1 MQSNSNQ
8 KSNHLIHEKSPYLLQ
23 HAYNPVH
30 WFPWGEEAFAKA
42 KKEDKII
49 LLSIGYST
57 CHWCHVMER
66 ESFEDENTA
75 TILNQYFISIKLDRE
90 ERPDIDKIY
99 MDALHAMGQ
108 QGGWPLNLFLTPD
121 KEPILGGTY
130 FPPEPRYGRKGFKE
144 VLTLV
149 ANAWQ
154 NQRGE
159 LEQAAK
165 DLADHLR
172 DSEKR
177 TMGEGLPSLEVFER
191 TYQMF
196 FRVYDPVFF
205 GFKMNQ
211 QNKFPPSMSLSYLV
225 HHFHFFQNTKALEIA
240 YNTAYAMK
248 KGGIYDQVGG
258 GLCRYATDHEWLVPH
273 FEKMLY
279 DNALFLTALAKL
291 YQATNDPFFAFAV
304 RDIIGY
310 YRRDMS
316 LPEGGIASAED
327 ADSEGEEGK
336 FYVWSE
342 NEFDEIVSDLWV
354 KELWNVTREG
364 NFEGH
369 TILNETISGTNPFQ
383 TKIQISESGQKS
395 LQAAKEKLLLERSK
409 RVRPLRDDKIIT
421 SWNCLYIRSLI
432 LSSQTLGE
440 MSFLEDAIRIYDFI
454 DKNLKDAQ
462 GFLYRRFREGEAR
475 FQGNLTDYAEFTYS
489 SLLLFQ
495 ETGDIEYFR
504 NAKSTLTIIETYFAS
519 DAGVYYES
527 ISTNT
532 DLIVR
537 TIEGYDGV
545 EPSGNSTMAHVFLFL
560 SGLGIDVGSN
570 WDKAKSIFSYFKKE
584 LSENSMSYS
593 FMLDAYLKWS
603 QGLVEVAV
611 VYKKENLEE
620 AETIKQALS
629 SHLNPNVVWVV
640 MEEENAKKFANE
652 IPLLEYRTAGD
663 SHQVYVCKNLVC
675 ETPVQGWEKTKSLIR
690 K

>member
-8 KSNHLIHEKSPYLLQ
+8 KPNKLIHEKSPYLLQ

-42 KKEDKII
+42 KREDKVI

-75 TILNQYFISIKLDRE
+75 TILNQYFVSIKLDRE

-108 QGGWPLNLFLTPD
+108 QGGWPLNLFLTPE

-130 FPPEPRYGRKGFKE
+130 FPPEARYGRKGFKE
-144 VLTLV
+144 VLQLV

-154 NQRGE
+154 NQKSE

-172 DSEKR
+172 DSERKNA
-177 TMGEGLPSLEVFER
+177 GESLPSTDVFER

-196 FRVYDPVFF
+196 SRVYDPIFF

-211 QNKFPPSMSLSYLV
+211 QNKFPPSMSLSYLIDYSY
-225 HHFHFFQNTKALEIA
+225 FFENPHALEIA

-279 DNALFLTALAKL
+279 DNSLFLTALAKL
-291 YQATNDPFFAFAV
+291 YQTTQDPFFRFAIQ
-304 RDIIGY
+304 DIIGY
-310 YRRDMS
+310 YRRDMT
-316 LPEGGIASAED
+316 LPDGGIASAED

-336 FYVWSE
+336 FYIWSLE
-342 NEFDEIVSDLWV
+342 EFDEIVSDPWV
-354 KELWNVTREG
+354 KELWNVTEEG

-369 TILNETISGTNPFQ
+369 TILNEIISGTNPFQ
-383 TKIQISESGQKS
+383 TKMEISESKGKS
-395 LQAAKEKLLLERSK
+395 LQEAKGKLLSRRSERI
-409 RVRPLRDDKIIT
+409 RPLRDDKIIT

-432 LSSQTLGE
+432 LSSQATGDNTY
-440 MSFLEDAIRIYDFI
+440 LEDAVRIYSFI
-454 DKNLKDAQ
+454 DKNLRDKD

-495 ETGDIEYFR
+495 ETANIQYFR
-504 NAKSTLTIIETYFAS
+504 NAKSTLKIIEAYFAS
-519 DAGVYYES
+519 EAGVYYES

-532 DLIVR
+532 DLIVK
-537 TIEGYDGV
+537 TVEGYDGV
-545 EPSGNSTMAHVFLFL
+545 EPSGNSTMAHVFLLL
-560 SGLGIDVGSN
+560 SGFGVDAGFH
-570 WDKAKSIFSYFKKE
+570 WDKAKNIFSYFKKE
-584 LSENSMSYS
+584 LSENSTSYS

-603 QGLVEVAV
+603 KGPTEVAV
-611 VYKKENLEE
+611 IYKKENGSE
-620 AETIKQALS
+620 AEEIKKALS
-629 SHLNPNVVWVV
+629 SYLNPNVVWVV
-640 MEEENAKKFANE
+640 MEEEDAKKYANE
-652 IPLLEYRTAGD
+652 IPLLEYRTGGD

-675 ETPVQGWEKTKSLIR
+675 ETPVKGWEATKLLIG